1 LLFVISTIPKPIG
14 IIKIIL
20 KDDTGRWSMAKTDH
34 SKTSFQHFP
43 ANNPN
48 PVFMVVNRKTVLY
61 ANSAARRL
69 MVKCTDKRCN
79 ELPDAFDT
87 PVSRVL
93 KLKKKVRFEIEVRNK
108 TFLFDAVPDLN
119 KGRIYF
125 YGTDISDRKK
135 IEQKLRENQSRFA
148 LAQKAADVG
157 AWDWEVKTGRI
168 IWRYHLEPVFGLKR
182 GKRFYKFKDIMNLV
196 HPEDRERILQIL
208 DDCFRTKGH
217 YDFEHRLI
225 WPDGS
230 IHWLRQVG
238 RSFMTLPDG
247 PERMIGIVLDVT
259 NRILARL
266 RLESEKTDLESI
278 IKERTQEL
286 AQTNVYL
293 QNEIRGRENYQNKLR
308 LLSSELALSE
318 EKQRRQIASNLH
330 DDIIQTLV
338 YSNMRLGNLIEKNG
352 NQDIDSLQYI
362 YGLVDQV
369 VEKLRRV
376 THEISPPILYEF
388 GLIAAVEWLRTQ
400 YQKQYGFKIK
410 IEAEEN
416 SIELDE
422 EIRLVLYQAIR
433 ELLNNTAKHAKAT
446 LVQIVFNVIG
456 QDLFIRYSDNGKGF
470 NTHRL
475 DKRLDNLRGF
485 GIFNIKDR
493 ISYLDG
499 EFEMTSEPGEGVTVH
514 IQAPRKKGG

>member
-1 LLFVISTIPKPIG
+1 MV
-14 IIKIIL
+14 
-20 KDDTGRWSMAKTDH
+20 KTEY
-34 SKTSFQHFP
+34 SETNFQQFP
-43 ANNPN
+43 ASNPN
-48 PVFMVVNRKTVLY
+48 PVFMVKNRRTVFF
-61 ANSAARRL
+61 ANSAAKRL
-69 MVKCTDKRCN
+69 MIKCSGKQDS
-79 ELPDAFDT
+79 ELPDVFDN
-87 PVSRVL
+87 PVKRVL
-93 KLKKKVRFEIEVRNK
+93 KLKKRIRFEIEVHK
-108 TFLFDAVPDLN
+108 KVYLFDAVPVFKQN
-119 KGRIYF
+119 SIYF

-135 IEQKLRENQSRFA
+135 IEHKLRENQSRFA

-157 AWDWEVKTGRI
+157 AWDWEVQTGLI
-168 IWRYHLEPVFGLKR
+168 IWRYHLESVFGLKGR
-182 GKRFYKFKDIMNLV
+182 KKFFKFKDIMNLV
-196 HPEDRERILQIL
+196 HPEDRERILSIL
-208 DDCFRTKGH
+208 DDCYREKGH

-225 WPDGS
+225 RPDGS

-238 RSFMTLPDG
+238 RVFTRPDG

-266 RLESEKTDLESI
+266 SLESEKTDLESI

-286 AQTNVYL
+286 AETNVYL
-293 QNEIRGRENYQNKLR
+293 QNEIRERENYQNKLR

-318 EKQRRQIASNLH
+318 EKQRRRIASNLH

-352 NQDIDSLQYI
+352 SQDIDSLQYI

-388 GLIAAVEWLRTQ
+388 GLIAAIEWLRTQ
-400 YQKQYGFKIK
+400 YQKQYRFKVK
-410 IEAEEN
+410 VEAAEK
-416 SIELDE
+416 SIDLDE

-446 LVQIVFNVIG
+446 QVRVVFDVIG
-456 QDLFIRYSDNGKGF
+456 QDLIVSYSDNGKGF
-470 NTHRL
+470 DTHRL
-475 DKRLDNLRGF
+475 GKKLDDLGGF
-485 GIFNIKDR
+485 GLFNIKDR

-499 EFEMTSEPGEGVTVH
+499 EFEMTSESGEGVSVH
-514 IQAPRKKGG
+514 IQVPRKKGG